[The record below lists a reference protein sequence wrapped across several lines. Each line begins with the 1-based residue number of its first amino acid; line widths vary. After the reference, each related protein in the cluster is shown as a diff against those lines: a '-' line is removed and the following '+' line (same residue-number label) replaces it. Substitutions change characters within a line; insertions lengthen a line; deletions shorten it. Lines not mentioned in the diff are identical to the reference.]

1 MASYE
6 WAKSILDSK
15 YLFLVIAGSLIYT
28 IGFNIFILPC
38 DLYSGGFI
46 GISQLIVYFM
56 EHSMGMNV
64 KDFNY
69 TGVIYLL
76 LNIPL
81 LYMALKVYGT
91 DFIVKSIFCVASYS
105 FFLSAVP
112 VPQVNYLPDT
122 ITACV
127 AGGILCGIG
136 ASMTLMSKG
145 SGGGEGI
152 LGLLISHKYSNMS
165 VGKVFYIVD
174 ILVFS
179 TCIYLYS
186 LHIAVYS
193 IFFAV
198 LTAFVLDKLYLPN
211 IKVTMMIISKKER
224 VEELVFKVV
233 NRGVTKIKGV
243 GAYSG
248 DETNIFLTVVSK
260 SEANKLRSVLQQF
273 DPNIFIIEDE
283 NVEVAGNFKKR
294 L

>member
-1 MASYE
+1 MDSQG
-6 WAKSILDSK
+6 WAKSIFDSR
-15 YLFLVIAGSLIYT
+15 YLFFVIAGSFIYT

-38 DLYSGGFI
+38 SLYSGGFI
-46 GISQLIVYFM
+46 GISQLLVYFM
-56 EHSMGMNV
+56 ENSLGVDV
-64 KDFNY
+64 KAFNY
-69 TGVIYLL
+69 TGIIYLL

-91 DFIVKSIFCVASYS
+91 DFIVKSVFCVISYS

-112 VPQVNYLPDT
+112 VPQINYLPDT
-122 ITACV
+122 ITACI

-136 ASMTLMSKG
+136 SSMTLMSKG

-152 LGLLISHKYSNMS
+152 LGLIISHKYSNMS

-193 IFFAV
+193 MFFAV

>member
-1 MASYE
+1 MAS
-6 WAKSILDSK
+6 WNWSASILDPK
-15 YLFLVIAGSLIYT
+15 YLFLVIAGSFIYT
-28 IGFNIFILPC
+28 IGFNVFILPC

-46 GISQLIVYFM
+46 GISQLLVYAGEKFI
-56 EHSMGMNV
+56 NLDV
-64 KDFNY
+64 NTFNY

-81 LYMALKVYGT
+81 LYMAFKVYGT
-91 DFIVKSIFCVASYS
+91 DFIMKSVFCVSSYS

-112 VPQVNYLPDT
+112 VPEHNYLPDT
-122 ITACV
+122 ITACI
-127 AGGILCGIG
+127 AGGILCGMG
-136 ASMTLMSKG
+136 SAMTLMSKG

-152 LGLLISHKYSNMS
+152 LGLLISHKYSFMS

-174 ILVFS
+174 VLVFS
-179 TCIYLYS
+179 ICIYLYS

-211 IKVTMMIISKKER
+211 IKVNMLIISKKEA
-224 VEELVFKVV
+224 VEQIVFAIV
-233 NRGVTKIKGV
+233 NRGVTKIKGI

-248 DETNIFLTVVSK
+248 EDTNIFLTVVSK
-260 SEANKLRSVLQQF
+260 AEARQLRTALQEF
-273 DPNIFIIEDE
+273 DENVFIIEDE
-283 NVEVAGNFKKR
+283 NVSVIGNFKKR